1 MAKPKTATRNQRH
14 PASAVRKERLTPAQA
29 AKIRA
34 TADRLM
40 GK

>member
-1 MAKPKTATRNQRH
+1 MAKPKTATRSQGR
-14 PASAVRKERLTPAQA
+14 AAVAVRKERLTPAQA

>member
-1 MAKPKTATRNQRH
+1 MAKPKTATRNQGR
-14 PASAVRKERLTPAQA
+14 ATGGVRKERLTPAQA